1 MITPV
6 VLITDIDLPGTD
18 ADDALSAAGLEVH
31 RSISAAS
38 AVLRAEVAA
47 LMVQWEPITA
57 SIMDSMPKLRFI
69 SRLGIGCDMIDLA
82 AASERGIAVA
92 NTPTYCVE
100 EVASHTMAM
109 ILCMS
114 RGLMHYDRSVRG
126 GSWRPVTTPP
136 RAGRPSSMTVSV
148 VGFGRIGSLVA
159 AGCASLGFRVLVAD
173 PYVSP
178 ETVATSGYEPVS
190 REAALARA
198 DVLTLHAPL
207 LPETRHM
214 INDAS
219 LATMK
224 PGSMLVNTCRG
235 GLVDEA
241 ALARALSTG
250 HLAGVALDVFEAEPL
265 PYNSVLRDLDNVVL
279 TPHASWYS
287 PESLI
292 DLPRH
297 AAANIVDFFAG
308 RPVTS
313 IVNA

>member
-1 MITPV
+1 MNTPV

-31 RSISAAS
+31 RSIKEAS
-38 AVLRAEVAA
+38 AELRAEVAA

-57 SIMDSMPKLRFI
+57 SVMDSMPKLRFI
-69 SRLGIGCDMIDLA
+69 SRLGIGCDMIDLV
-82 AASERGIAVA
+82 AASDRGITVA

-109 ILCMS
+109 ILSMS
-114 RGLMHYDRSVRG
+114 RGLVHYDRSVRG
-126 GSWRPVTTPP
+126 GNWTPVTTPP

-178 ETVATSGYEPVS
+178 ERVTASGYEPVN
-190 REAALARA
+190 REEAMARA

-207 LPETRHM
+207 IPETRHM
-214 INDAS
+214 VNDES
-219 LATMK
+219 LASMK

-235 GLVDEA
+235 GLVDEE

-250 HLAGVALDVFEAEPL
+250 HLAGAALDVFEVEPL
-265 PYNSVLRDLDNVVL
+265 PHSSVLRELDNVVL

-308 RPVTS
+308 RPVMS

>member
-1 MITPV
+1 M
-6 VLITDIDLPGTD
+6 PGTD
-18 ADDALSAAGLEVH
+18 ADDAMSTAGLQVH
-31 RSISAAS
+31 RSIAAAS
-38 AVLRAEVAA
+38 TELLAEVAA

-57 SIMDSMPKLRFI
+57 SVMDSMPKLRFI
-69 SRLGIGCDMIDLA
+69 SRLGIGCDMIDLSA
-82 AASERGIAVA
+82 ATERGILVA

-109 ILCMS
+109 ILSMS
-114 RGLMHYDRSVRG
+114 RGLMHYNRSVRG
-126 GSWRPVTTPP
+126 GEWTPVTIPS

-173 PYVSP
+173 PHVRS
-178 ETVATSGYEPVS
+178 EAIAASGLEPVS
-190 REAALARA
+190 LEQAMVRA

-214 INDAS
+214 INNES
-219 LATMK
+219 LTTMK

-235 GLVDEA
+235 GLVDER
-241 ALARALSTG
+241 ALAHALAIG
-250 HLAGVALDVFEAEPL
+250 HLAGAALDVFEVEPL
-265 PYNSVLRDLDNVVL
+265 PHDSALRESDNVIL

-287 PESLI
+287 PESLL

-297 AAANIVDFFAG
+297 AAANIVDYFAG
-308 RPVTS
+308 RAVKS
-313 IVNA
+313 IVNS